1 MAYGYQN
8 SSYRDKAIQRCYIT
22 YVCFHVIFF
31 AIISIC
37 HYLCYN
43 IINRF
48 VIRSEVEPLSDSFHE
63 ALRYHLDTH
72 FASSIDLC
80 TLHCLIWAQPMVSRK
95 SRLLNVTLAL
105 KIPSM
110 TLVSK
115 RVTALVAL
123 RLLRYVQFRSA
134 RSLNRLSTRKSNVW
148 RAYIHC

>member
-31 AIISIC
+31 ATISIC
-37 HYLCYN
+37 HCLYYN
-43 IINRF
+43 I
-48 VIRSEVEPLSDSFHE
+48 EVEPLSDSFHE